1 MKLIVFSLCIVA
13 AACSQGPHS
22 PISPS
27 PSTVAFARTGAPDA
41 PAQTSAQDGS
51 DLPFHGSFNGATSGV
66 VNCPP
71 TCPPTTLTVS
81 GSEEGKATHLG
92 RFSAAIVERVD
103 MATATGTG
111 TIDFTAANGDH
122 LFATTAGE
130 EEGFVPP
137 NISSIRQVGTV
148 TGGTGRFAGATGTFV
163 VRFVQIIDL
172 ENATA
177 TLSGSFDGHINWG
190 K

>member
-13 AACSQGPHS
+13 AACSQGPDS

-27 PSTVAFARTGAPDA
+27 LSTAGLARAGVPDA
-41 PAQTSAQDGS
+41 SAQTSAQYGS
-51 DLPFHGSFNGATSGV
+51 DLPFHGSFSGETSGV

-71 TCPPTTLTVS
+71 TCPPTTLTVG
-81 GSEEGKATHLG
+81 GSEEGTATHLG
-92 RFSAAIVERVD
+92 RFSAAFVERVD
-103 MATATGTG
+103 IVTATGAG

-122 LFATTAGE
+122 LFATTVGE

-137 NISSIRQVGTV
+137 NISSIRQVATV
-148 TGGTGRFAGATGTFV
+148 TGGTGRFTGATGSFT
-163 VRFVQIIDL
+163 VRFVQIIDF
-172 ENATA
+172 ASGTA
-177 TLSGSFDGHINWG
+177 TLSGSFDGRINWD

>member
-13 AACSQGPHS
+13 AACSPGLDS

-27 PSTVAFARTGAPDA
+27 LSTAGLARAGVSDA
-41 PAQTSAQDGS
+41 PAMSAQYGS
-51 DLPFHGSFNGATSGV
+51 DLPFHGSFSGETSGV

-81 GSEEGKATHLG
+81 GSKEGTATHLG

-103 MATATGTG
+103 IATATGTG

-122 LFATTAGE
+122 LFATTVGE

-137 NISSIRQVGTV
+137 NISSIRQLATV
-148 TGGTGRFAGATGTFV
+148 TGGSGRFAGATGSFT
-163 VRFVQIIDL
+163 VRLAQIIDFPSG
-172 ENATA
+172 TA
-177 TLSGSFDGHINWG
+177 TLSGSFDGLINWD